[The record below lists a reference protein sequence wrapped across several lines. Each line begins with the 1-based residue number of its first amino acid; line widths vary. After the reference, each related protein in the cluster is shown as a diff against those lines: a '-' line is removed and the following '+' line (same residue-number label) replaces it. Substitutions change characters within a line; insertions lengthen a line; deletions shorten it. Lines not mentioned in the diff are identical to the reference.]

1 MNIIGMAL
9 ITIGLCWFL
18 MVNSED
24 KYIWF
29 IYEDNVVVYATEDLL
44 EATRWAKE
52 KEVKNPIII
61 KSADR
66 RHNGR

>member
-1 MNIIGMAL
+1 MDWSGNGK
-9 ITIGLCWFL
+9 
-18 MVNSED
+18 

-66 RHNGR
+66 RNCSCGR

>member
-1 MNIIGMAL
+1 MNIIGMVL
-9 ITIGLCWFL
+9 FTIGLCWFL

-44 EATRWAKE
+44 EATRWTKG